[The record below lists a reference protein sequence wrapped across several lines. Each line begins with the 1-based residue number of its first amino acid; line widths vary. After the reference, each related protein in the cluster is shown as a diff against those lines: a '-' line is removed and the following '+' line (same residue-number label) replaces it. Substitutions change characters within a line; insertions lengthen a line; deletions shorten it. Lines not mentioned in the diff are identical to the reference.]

1 MDKARRD
8 EAFAIFKAP
17 HIAHH
22 VAVNLEAMM
31 REPRVRRCPPGMP
44 AHTYLVL
51 GAGWTL
57 PEHIPTTLTT
67 IAVNSALV
75 PLARRGHVPRYIL
88 CRESI
93 DMSGQLRQAHELW
106 RAMEPA
112 ATEHLGKLEALLDIG
127 THPAFAAACRE
138 LGIPVR
144 WFVPASLQNFWI
156 SELLREE
163 PVYGGTSNV
172 TAAVAVAEMMGAGRV
187 ELLGCSRAFG
197 PDGQAY
203 AYGSDWSSVRL
214 AGVEAATHPD
224 GTVDHYVGHIA
235 GLEAKESL
243 HAASGQRPPLRVER
257 VVPLEAV
264 DGSRRWATE
273 PLEDDRRWL
282 AQWAARH
289 PHIICYQH
297 EPDVAISGWGHA
309 EASTSPQ
316 DARTLLEEAH
326 AQVDRAEAV
335 ARATLDGAAIADVPE
350 LLAGSPLPDFAG
362 VGVRMRLLRQM
373 QGRGSRTVGPMSRAT
388 LEVCAELRGWLE
400 APSR

>member
-1 MDKARRD
+1 
-8 EAFAIFKAP
+8 
-17 HIAHH
+17 
-22 VAVNLEAMM
+22 
-31 REPRVRRCPPGMP
+31 
-44 AHTYLVL
+44 
-51 GAGWTL
+51 
-57 PEHIPTTLTT
+57 
-67 IAVNSALV
+67 
-75 PLARRGHVPRYIL
+75 
-88 CRESI
+88 
-93 DMSGQLRQAHELW
+93 MSGQLRRAAELW
-106 RAMEPA
+106 PHRD
-112 ATEHLGKLEALLDIG
+112 TTALLDIG
-127 THPAFAAACRE
+127 VHPAFAAACRE

-172 TAAVAVAEMMGAGRV
+172 TAAVAVAEMLGAGRV

-257 VVPLEAV
+257 MIPLEAV
-264 DGSRRWATE
+264 DGSRRWAPET
-273 PLEDDRRWL
+273 LEDDRRWL

-289 PHIICYQH
+289 PHIACYQH
-297 EPDVAISGWGHA
+297 EPDVAIAGWGHA

-326 AQVDRAEAV
+326 AQVGRAEAV

-362 VGVRMRLLRQM
+362 VGARMRLLRQM

>member
-57 PEHIPTTLTT
+57 PDHIPTTLTT

-93 DMSGQLRQAHELW
+93 DMSGQLRRAAELW
-106 RAMEPA
+106 PHRD
-112 ATEHLGKLEALLDIG
+112 TTALLDIG
-127 THPAFAAACRE
+127 VHPAFAATCRE
-138 LGIPVR
+138 LGIPVM
-144 WFVPASLQNFWI
+144 WFIPASLQNFWI
-156 SELLREE
+156 SELLSEE

-172 TAAVAVAEMMGAGRV
+172 TAAVAIAEMWGCSRV
-187 ELLGCSRAFG
+187 ELLGCSRAYS
-197 PDGQAY
+197 PDGRAY
-203 AYGSDWSSVRL
+203 ASGSDWQDIRL
-214 AGVEAATHPD
+214 TGVEAATHPD

-257 VVPLEAV
+257 MIPLEAV
-264 DGSRRWATE
+264 DGSRRWAPET
-273 PLEDDRRWL
+273 LEDDRRWL

-289 PHIICYQH
+289 PHVVCYQS
-297 EPDVAISGWGHA
+297 EPDVAIAGWGHA

-326 AQVDRAEAV
+326 AQVGRAEAV
-335 ARATLDGAAIADVPE
+335 ARAVLDGAAIADVPE

-362 VGVRMRLLRQM
+362 VGARMRLLRQM

-388 LEVCAELRGWLE
+388 LEACAELRGWLE

>member
-1 MDKARRD
+1 
-8 EAFAIFKAP
+8 
-17 HIAHH
+17 
-22 VAVNLEAMM
+22 
-31 REPRVRRCPPGMP
+31 MP
-44 AHTYLVL
+44 AHAYLVL

-57 PEHIPTTLTT
+57 PDHIPTTLTT

-106 RAMEPA
+106 SAIEPA
-112 ATEHLGKLEALLDIG
+112 PTEQLGKLEALLDIG

-138 LGIPVR
+138 LGIPVM

-156 SELLREE
+156 SELLSEE

-172 TAAVAVAEMMGAGRV
+172 TAAVAVAEMMGAKRV
-187 ELLGCSRAFG
+187 ELLGCSRAYS
-197 PDGQAY
+197 PDGRAY
-203 AYGSDWSSVRL
+203 ASGSDWSSVRL
-214 AGVEAATHPD
+214 AGVEAATYPD
-224 GTVDHYVGHIA
+224 GAVDHYLARIE
-235 GLEAKESL
+235 GLEPKEAL
-243 HAASGQRPPLRVER
+243 HAASGQRPPLRIER

-289 PHIICYQH
+289 PHIACYQR
-297 EPDVAISGWGHA
+297 EPDVAIAGWGHA
-309 EASTSPQ
+309 EALTSLQ
-316 DARTLLEEAH
+316 DGPTLLEEAR
-326 AQVDRAEAV
+326 AQVSRAEDV
-335 ARATLDGAAIADVPE
+335 ARAVLDGAAVAEVPE
-350 LLAGSPLPDFAG
+350 LLLGSPLADFAG
-362 VGVRMRLLRQM
+362 VGARMRLLRQM

-388 LEVCAELRGWLE
+388 LEACAELRGWLE